1 MTKTKQQQDIQKT
14 LVKLAKID
22 PIVYAFAVTAI
33 DKYREGILADEEGTL
48 KAMERS
54 FIAGEAWI
62 SAAKELE
69 AALQ

>member
-1 MTKTKQQQDIQKT
+1 MQKTKQQQDILKT
-14 LVKLAKID
+14 IGKLAKTD
-22 PIVYAFAVTAI
+22 PIIYAFVLTAI
-33 DKYREGILADEEGTL
+33 DKHREGILADEEGTL

-62 SAAKELE
+62 RAAKELE